1 MSPAPK
7 LRLAISSALWPN
19 RIASAMRLVARNV
32 SSLSL
37 RTPHRCSSP
46 FIGELPTFAQLGDKM
61 GRELLGR
68 QGQGLSLIGR
78 NISPNEKTCRAHY
91 FGIGHEQSTAACLH
105 FIPHV
110 HGEIKLCRRQD
121 VSAHRSRRGATNFD
135 NLSL

>member
-46 FIGELPTFAQLGDKM
+46 FIGELPTFAQLGHKM

-68 QGQGLSLIGR
+68 QGQGLSLVGC
-78 NISPNEKTCRAHY
+78 NISANEKTGGTHHFPR
-91 FGIGHEQSTAACLH
+91 GHEQSTTACFQL
-105 FIPHV
+105 ILYV
-110 HGEIKLCRRQD
+110 HGEVELRRRKD
-121 VSAHRSRRGATNFD
+121 VSAHRSRRGAIDFGD
-135 NLSL
+135 FSL